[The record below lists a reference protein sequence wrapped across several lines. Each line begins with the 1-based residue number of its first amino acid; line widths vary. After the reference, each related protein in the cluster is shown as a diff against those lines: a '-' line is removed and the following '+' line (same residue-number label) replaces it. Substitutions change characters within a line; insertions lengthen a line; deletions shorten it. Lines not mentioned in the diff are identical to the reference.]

1 MTENAGRVE
10 RASGA
15 TAGDA
20 SDGVAVT
27 ERDGTPERAEASAVR
42 AGFAAPSAVGTASGS
57 Q

>member
-1 MTENAGRVE
+1 MTENAGRVG

-20 SDGVAVT
+20 SDGVAMT
-27 ERDGTPERAEASAVR
+27 EGNGTPERAETAAVR
-42 AGFAAPSAVGTASGS
+42 VGFAALSADGTASGS